1 MYKRFLKFV
10 IFLIGAGLI
19 HLVADHY
26 LNDPIH
32 YNIATVFFY
41 ALWATIVSINLD
53 IYFAVHETRMKHK
66 ENNNGRSS
74 YISNCNNP
82 NRLCPLAAKQESSGI
97 KHS

>member
-10 IFLIGAGLI
+10 IFIIGAGLI

-53 IYFAVHETRMKHK
+53 IYFAVRETRMKHK
-66 ENNNGRSS
+66 ENNNGRNN
-74 YISNCNNP
+74 YITNRNNP
-82 NRLCPLAAKQESSGI
+82 NRLCRLAAKQESTGI